1 MKRYAIVLLA
11 SAFVFSLAVS
21 AQDQTQGQPQEGK
34 QSGFEQNQMPP
45 QSGKRHH
52 KAFKQAEKPKL
63 SAQKRAGYLAVDL
76 ELTDVQRAKVQA
88 LFEKQEKARE
98 SRLAEMK
105 KIHEQEIAKVE
116 AEKKANDAEME
127 KILGAEKFKQFKAAQ
142 TERQQKLEG
151 MKKRMMARMNDQNQF
166 GERRDIHQRGFAAK
180 GNAMRRDSLRRNTP
194 GGNAMRQNDERPE
207 PVLNN

>member
-1 MKRYAIVLLA
+1 MKRYAMVLLA

-21 AQDQTQGQPQEGK
+21 AQDQTPGQPQEGK
-34 QSGFEQNQMPP
+34 RPGFEQNQMPP
-45 QSGKRHH
+45 QSGKGHQ
-52 KAFKQAEKPKL
+52 KVFKQAEKPKL

-105 KIHEQEIAKVE
+105 KMDEQEIAKVE
-116 AEKKANDAEME
+116 AERKANDAEME
-127 KILGAEKFKQFKAAQ
+127 KILGAEKFKQFKATQ

-151 MKKRMMARMNDQNQF
+151 MKGRMMARMNNQDRF
-166 GERRDIHQRGFAAK
+166 GERREIPQRGFAPR
-180 GNAMRRDSLRRNTP
+180 GNALRRDSLRRNVP
-194 GGNAMRQNDERPE
+194 GGNGMRENNQRPE
-207 PVLNN
+207 PALNN